1 MDCAFGRT
9 HPLSE
14 TVPDPVLLTERPTV
28 SRAAS
33 ATGTREDHITLDPAV
48 NRYSHKWNRI
58 WSNVQP
64 DEPPGIISPKPF
76 TVLKEPTRKVVLIMQ
91 NQ

>member
-48 NRYSHKWNRI
+48 NMYSHKWNRI

-64 DEPPGIISPKPF
+64 DEPPVLEEDDVLHQVLSAQSPS
-76 TVLKEPTRKVVLIMQ
+76 Q
-91 NQ
+91 Y